1 MNPVLKKLLYKGQ
14 APVLLLGA
22 PPEAA
27 ALAKAF
33 GVPAHAKPA
42 AGTKYGFVLGF
53 ARTAAEM
60 DAIAKTADRALA
72 DGALFWSAYPK
83 GASKKYKGADINR
96 DTGHARMK
104 THGFEGV
111 SLVAID
117 GDWSAMRF
125 KRIA

>member
-14 APVLLLGA
+14 SPVLLLGA

-33 GVPAHAKPA
+33 GAPAHSRPA
-42 AGTKYGFVLGF
+42 AKTRYGFVLAF
-53 ARTAAEM
+53 ARSLAEL
-60 DAIAKTADRALA
+60 DAIAKTAAGSLA

-83 GASKKYKGADINR
+83 GTSKKYKGADINR

-104 THGFEGV
+104 THGFDGV
-111 SLVAID
+111 SLIAID
-117 GDWSAMRF
+117 ADWSAMRF
-125 KRIA
+125 KQA

>member
-14 APVLLLGA
+14 SPVLLLGA

-33 GVPAHAKPA
+33 GAPVHAKPA
-42 AGTKYGFVLGF
+42 GGTKYGFVLGF
-53 ARTAAEM
+53 ARSAAEM
-60 DAIAKTADRALA
+60 DAIARTTGRALA

-83 GASKKYKGADINR
+83 GTSKKYKGADINR

-104 THGFEGV
+104 THGFDGV
-111 SLVAID
+111 SLVALD

-125 KRIA
+125 RPL